1 MRVLF
6 ATGREIDYP
15 RNDVLLRAFRRI
27 GQVEVIGE
35 RGSGSIVRRSL
46 RFSLRLLPRLLNPRH
61 DLLFI
66 GFYGHFL
73 MLPAGLLARR
83 PVLFDAF
90 VSTYDTLCLDRRRFS
105 PRSAAG
111 RLAFWLDRTTC
122 RLADRVLLDTLHH
135 ARYFADTFALPPD
148 RFAVLPVGCNEDLF
162 RPAPLALPGPAT
174 RVLYYSSYLPLHGVE
189 TVVQAAARLTSH
201 PIHFRLI
208 GNGQAYNRVRQ
219 LANTLGL
226 QNVAFIPP
234 VPLDA
239 LPAEIAAADI
249 CLGGHFGDTP
259 KAGRVVPGKIY
270 QILAMARP
278 LIAAGTPA
286 NRELLSHGET
296 AFLCP
301 PNDPD
306 ALAEAIL
313 RLHDDSA
320 LRRRLAEGGHALF
333 QTECSEAVITARLRN
348 IVRDMNGRLKARPTS
363 HHD

>member
-6 ATGREIDYP
+6 VTGRETDYP

-27 GQVEVIGE
+27 GEVEVIGE
-35 RGSGSIVRRSL
+35 QGGGSIVRRSL
-46 RFSLRLLPRLLNPRH
+46 RFSLRLLPHLLNPRH
-61 DLLFI
+61 NLLFI

-73 MLPAGLLARR
+73 MLPAGLLSRQ
-83 PVLFDAF
+83 PLLFDAF
-90 VSTYDTLCLDRRRFS
+90 VSTYDTLCFDRRRFT

-111 RLAFWLDRTTC
+111 RLAFWLDRTVC
-122 RLADRVLLDTLHH
+122 RLADRVLLDTPQHV
-135 ARYFADTFALPPD
+135 RYFADTFALPPD

-162 RPAPLALPGPAT
+162 RPAPLPPPGATT

-189 TVVQAAARLTSH
+189 TVVRAAARLTAH
-201 PIHFRLI
+201 PLHFRLI
-208 GNGQAYNRVRQ
+208 GKGQAYNQVRQ

-226 QNVAFIPP
+226 QNVTFVPP
-234 VPLDA
+234 VPLTQ
-239 LPAEIAAADI
+239 LPAEIAAAGI
-249 CLGGHFGDTP
+249 CLGGHFGNTP

-278 LIAAGTPA
+278 LVAADTPA
-286 NRELLSHGET
+286 NRELLSPGET

-313 RLHDDSA
+313 HLHHDSA
-320 LRRRLAEGGHALF
+320 LRHRLAKGGRALF
-333 QTECSEAVITARLRN
+333 QAECSETVITARLRD
-348 IVRDMNGRLKARPTS
+348 IVREIAG
-363 HHD
+363 